1 MLSIVNRVTF
11 KRASELKRLIN
22 FNSFAFGRI
31 VSLKLPDLGEGTK
44 EATIKQWYKKEGDKV
59 EEVVNLFYF
68 TGRENSR
75 SVHG

>member
-1 MLSIVNRVTF
+1 MLSIVNRVTL
-11 KRASELKRLIN
+11 KRANELKRLIN
-22 FNSFAFGRI
+22 FNSFAFGRL